1 MTGSAGALQGTL
13 RAVAVLEAAKGLLV
27 LATGFGLLS
36 LVHRDVQGLAER
48 LVRHAHLNPAAHYPR
63 IFLELASGA
72 TQARL
77 MVLAAGAVAYAL
89 MRVVEAYGLW
99 RARGWAEWFA
109 ALSGSIY
116 VPFELAGIA
125 RHPNWLGVILL
136 LVNVLVVAVMLLALY
151 ARKRT

>member
-1 MTGSAGALQGTL
+1 MRPDALKGTL
-13 RAVAVLEAAKGLLV
+13 RAVALLEAAKGLLV

-36 LVHRDVQGLAER
+36 LMHRDVQGLAEQ

-63 IFLELASGA
+63 IFLELAADA

-77 MVLAAGAVAYAL
+77 MLLAAGAAAYAL
-89 MRVVEAYGLW
+89 LRLVEAYGLW
-99 RARGWAEWFA
+99 RARAWAEWFA

-125 RHPNWLGVILL
+125 RHPSGLGVTLL
-136 LVNVLVVAVMLLALY
+136 LLNVLVIALMLLALY
-151 ARKRT
+151 ARRR